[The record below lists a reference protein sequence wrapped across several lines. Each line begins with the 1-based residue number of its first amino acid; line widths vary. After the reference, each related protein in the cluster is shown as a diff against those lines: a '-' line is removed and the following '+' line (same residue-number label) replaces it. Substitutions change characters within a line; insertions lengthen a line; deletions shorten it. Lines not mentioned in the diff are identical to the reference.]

1 MNDLISSKQR
11 RFMVTGSSG
20 QLGVRTVDALVESGH
35 AVIALDRR
43 QPSSESRS
51 RSNLVEYVTYSLED
65 LGNTPQSFQDST
77 AEVTDLV
84 HLASRIADI
93 PTTSA
98 DAPGDLMAEVLGT
111 VDLLRLVPNVRSIVF
126 SSSEMVY
133 GSVNAPLLAEDS
145 AIRPTN
151 LYGVLKATLEDYLL
165 QYGISDK
172 CRISILRLASVYG
185 TSLEGSQALPSFIRA
200 ALTGEPPVISGPP
213 DVRRDRVHV
222 DDVISAIMVAID
234 NEKSGIFNIG
244 SGTASSTIELAQA
257 VVRIANSSVDPVIQQ
272 SLKNMAEVA
281 SCEMDISKARREL
294 GYAPKFDLHSGLK
307 AVIEKFG

>member
-1 MNDLISSKQR
+1 
-11 RFMVTGSSG
+11 
-20 QLGVRTVDALVESGH
+20 VRTVDALVESGH